1 MQVLSILRIFS
12 RSCNRQTWDSK
23 AYHCYNWDDTTNFCY
38 RTQKIYG
45 DDKAVEQILPKHCT
59 HHKATLWIVKLEKFV
74 GVGKEAF
81 TKLKKEI
88 SSVQVLALYD
98 VDAKTKVRSV
108 LMPLVIMPKLKK
120 RHWLLTW
127 ALAKFPEYVL
137 GKCVILETDHNPLV
151 PILGR
156 KSLDILPPRVLRFRL
171 HLMQFQYVI
180 QHVPGKTLY
189 TADTLSRAPLEEI
202 PDANSSTF
210 SQEIEQFVHQITAA
224 FPASPDCLDS
234 YSKA

>member
-1 MQVLSILRIFS
+1 
-12 RSCNRQTWDSK
+12 
-23 AYHCYNWDDTTNFCY
+23 
-38 RTQKIYG
+38 
-45 DDKAVEQILPKHCT
+45 
-59 HHKATLWIVKLEKFV
+59 V

-88 SSVQVLALYD
+88 SSLQVLALYD

-120 RHWLLTW
+120 RHRLLTW
-127 ALAKFPEYVL
+127 ALAKFPEYFL

-156 KSLDILPPRVLRFRL
+156 KSLDILLPRVLQFRL